1 MNVELYQNDCNAA
14 LGNIVCGL
22 AYHNK
27 PYIFV
32 SQCFLNGYS
41 DTMSD
46 ERYRDMLAQIFV
58 SDTHPSVVI
67 HYTEQLYK
75 LVADTGVVPNKV
87 MPYVRNAKYC
97 KDVACFGITPD
108 FEQKCVS
115 LAGDTPKGE
124 TDGYCSISVKAMKNI
139 ISALP
144 KEYTIIDPFMGDGT
158 IGVAAVK
165 LGRDFI
171 GVEMDQLSFD
181 IAEQRIFDAKHAL
194 E

>member
-1 MNVELYQNDCNAA
+1 MKVELYQNDCNAA
-14 LGNIVCGL
+14 LGNIICGL
-22 AYHNK
+22 KYHNK

-46 ERYRDMLAQIFV
+46 ERYRDMLARIFV

-75 LVADTGVVPNKV
+75 LVADTGVLPNKV

-97 KDVACFGITPD
+97 KDIAFFGIAPD
-108 FEQKCVS
+108 FEQECVS
-115 LAGDTPKGE
+115 IAGDTPKGE

-144 KEYTIIDPFMGDGT
+144 KEYTIIDPFMGDGA

-171 GVEMDQLSFD
+171 GVETDPLSFD

-194 E
+194 

>member
-22 AYHNK
+22 TYHNK

-46 ERYRDMLAQIFV
+46 ERYRDMLARIFV

-87 MPYVRNAKYC
+87 IPYVRNAKYC
-97 KDVACFGITPD
+97 KDIAFFGITPD
-108 FEQKCVS
+108 FEQECVS
-115 LAGDTPKGE
+115 IAGDMPKGK

-139 ISALP
+139 IGALP
-144 KEYTIIDPFMGDGT
+144 KEYTIIDPFMGDGA

-171 GVEMDQLSFD
+171 GIETDQLSFD

-194 E
+194 

>member
-1 MNVELYQNDCNAA
+1 MKVELHQNR
-14 LGNIVCGL
+14 CGMVL
-22 AYHNK
+22 EYIIAGLRHENK
-27 PYIFV
+27 PYAFV

-46 ERYRDMLAQIFV
+46 ERYRDMLARTFI
-58 SDTHPSVVI
+58 SDTHPSIVI

-87 MPYVRNAKYC
+87 IPYVRNAKYC
-97 KDVACFGITPD
+97 KDVAFFGITPD
-108 FEQKCVS
+108 FEQECVS
-115 LAGDTPKGE
+115 IAGDTPKGE

-144 KEYTIIDPFMGDGT
+144 KEYTIIDPFMGDGA

-171 GVEMDQLSFD
+171 GIETDQLSFD
-181 IAEQRIFDAKHAL
+181 IAEQRIFDAKHCL